1 MKKAPVLMLA
11 IFAGCLLIGCSKGD
25 DAATATAGAAAAA
38 PADTKAGAVGT
49 NSPQVLPAGKDADK
63 MTGSKTAGK

>member
-25 DAATATAGAAAAA
+25 DSATATAGAAA
-38 PADTKAGAVGT
+38 PTTDTKAGAVGT
-49 NSPQVLPAGKDADK
+49 QTPSVLPAGRDADK
-63 MTGSKTAGK
+63 MTGTKAAGK